1 MKIEGMKSRDKK
13 GASYEEA
20 MKEAFNEIFQN
31 LKEIEK
37 DTEKKRQKV
46 DFERRRGS
54 APPSA
59 LRVDTTAFRKPK
71 EVLSR
76 QLSSPMQKSNRKREL
91 KKTLSTPLT
100 PTTSLSTMQWVLACF
115 EEEEENV

>member
-1 MKIEGMKSRDKK
+1 MKIEKMKSREKNES
-13 GASYEEA
+13 SYEEA

-59 LRVDTTAFRKPK
+59 LREGITAFRKPK
-71 EVLSR
+71 KVLSR
-76 QLSSPMQKSNRKREL
+76 QLSSPYAA
-91 KKTLSTPLT
+91 
-100 PTTSLSTMQWVLACF
+100 V
-115 EEEEENV
+115 